1 MTTLFFAPYQMNC
14 KAAGCAP
21 DNTRTQFSRHPMYS
35 NKNFN
40 TPSANIIKDE
50 KGYEL
55 QLSLPG
61 FSKENIIIELV
72 ENTLNIE
79 GRINQSVSEN
89 EKILRKEFSSKN
101 FKSSFTIGDVLDA
114 NTIDAAFQNGILSI
128 KIAFKLTP
136 EPQKPNTIE
145 VK

>member
-14 KAAGCAP
+14 KTAGCAP
-21 DNTRTQFSRHPMYS
+21 DNTRTQHYRHPMHS

-40 TPSANIIKDE
+40 TPPANIIKGE

-61 FSKENIIIELV
+61 FSKENINIQV
-72 ENTLNIE
+72 AENTLNIE
-79 GRINQSVSEN
+79 GRINPTVSEN
-89 EKILRKEFSSKN
+89 EKVLRKEFSSKD
-101 FKSSFTIGDVLDA
+101 FKRSFTIGDVLDA

-128 KIAFKLTP
+128 KIAFKPTP